1 MTCALYWVTQE
12 TSLMLF
18 ARISRLVGALF
29 LWGGGSATAATV
41 NIDIQKKYGAISLSA
56 INHAIG
62 EARTHFA
69 SNPNDV
75 VVLHVPAGVFS
86 LTSGTDPEASPSI
99 DVSDVTPGPGGQLV
113 LRGAGKGQ
121 TTLVFTMGHDEIVGH
136 NAHRVS
142 FIGLH
147 FTVDHMTASQGHVAQ
162 VLPDAVVLR
171 LEDGFPTPAEIGDA
185 QAPKGAWLRR
195 FTDSATNPQ
204 LEPDD
209 NEQVHWVRAEP
220 VAPRVWRFDLKRGPD
235 STPLSVGD
243 LVAIKEKPAGGGTF
257 RFTESSD
264 LTFDD
269 VEWTRATRGVFRSGT
284 YNVKILNSSIER
296 GPAVDGN
303 VPALASSG
311 GGPQFGQP
319 RDPPMTGIVV
329 SNFTATGTGDDAL
342 AFFNASGTVDRVTI
356 ADSFARGIMLFRSD
370 GVVLTNVN
378 VARAPVLRVNQ
389 RAHGSRRGLPE

>member
-1 MTCALYWVTQE
+1 
-12 TSLMLF
+12 MLF

-41 NIDIQKKYGAISLSA
+41 NIDIQKKYGTVSLSA

-62 EARTHFA
+62 EARAHFA
-69 SNPNDV
+69 ANPNDIV
-75 VVLHVPAGVFS
+75 ILHVPAGVFS
-86 LTSGTDPEASPSI
+86 LAAGADADSSPSI

-162 VLPDAVVLR
+162 VLPDAVILR
-171 LEDGFPTPAEIGDA
+171 LEDGFPTPADIGDA

-195 FTDSATNPQ
+195 FTDSATDPH
-204 LEPDD
+204 LEPDN
-209 NEQVHWVRAEP
+209 NEQVHWWRAVP
-220 VAPRVWRFDLKRGPD
+220 VAPRVWRFDLNQG
-235 STPLSVGD
+235 TENAALSVGD
-243 LVAIKEKPAGGGTF
+243 LVAIKEKPVGGGTF
-257 RFTESSD
+257 RFSESSD

-269 VEWTRATRGVFRSGT
+269 VEWTRATRGVFRHGT

-296 GPAVDGN
+296 GPPVEGH

-329 SNFTATGTGDDAL
+329 SNFTANGTGDDAL

-356 ADSFARGIMLFRSD
+356 ADSFARGILLFRSE
-370 GVVLTNVN
+370 GVVLSNVQ
-378 VARAPVLRVNQ
+378 VARAPILHATE